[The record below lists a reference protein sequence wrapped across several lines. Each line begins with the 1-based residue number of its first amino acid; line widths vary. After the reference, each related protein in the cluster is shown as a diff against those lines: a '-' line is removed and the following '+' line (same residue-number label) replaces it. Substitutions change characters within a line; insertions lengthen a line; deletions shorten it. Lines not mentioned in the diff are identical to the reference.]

1 MCRCEAVSHTVKIF
15 CLEYYSWDAVFVAV
29 RLVAELQSLEALDV
43 FGMMKESSLNSLA
56 AVVTDGKVCYQFMMV
71 YDLSSL
77 ESQM

>member
-1 MCRCEAVSHTVKIF
+1 
-15 CLEYYSWDAVFVAV
+15 VFVAV

-56 AVVTDGKVCYQFMMV
+56 AVLTEGKVRYQFAMV
-71 YDLSSL
+71 YDVSSL